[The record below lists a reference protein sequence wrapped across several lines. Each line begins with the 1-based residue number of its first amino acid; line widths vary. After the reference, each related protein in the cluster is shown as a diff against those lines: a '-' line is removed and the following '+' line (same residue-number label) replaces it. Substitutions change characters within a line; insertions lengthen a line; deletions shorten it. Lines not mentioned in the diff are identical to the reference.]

1 MTSLEGTVRLGILG
15 AGSFAARRHIPDAI
29 ANKNVQLTG
38 LCRRDPE
45 ARTRL
50 AHHFKLDES
59 IFYSDWKVMLDSAP
73 LDAVIIATPNNLHYE
88 MAVEAINRGLHVLL
102 EKPMT
107 IHTEDALKL
116 VDLAEEKNVHIAVA
130 FNPPHWAH
138 CHQIKRA
145 LKDPEIG
152 QIESAAMYWTTQAS
166 TSFKRGA
173 PQGLPAGHVV
183 PPTEFRSDPEQNGG
197 GYFID
202 GGSHLVAAL
211 LWTTGLHAVQ
221 VSAMMDHLPT
231 DMRASLLIKLDNGA
245 VATINCVGDSQ
256 FKGRRLRNVFG
267 CENGTITVVT
277 FDFETTVAVQGHE
290 LRRFKEADL
299 APVPGPLAALVNTI
313 LGGSAPLSSAKL
325 GVHVVEVVEAAY
337 KSAAT
342 GKAVDICS
350 MSAAVVSGT

>member
-1 MTSLEGTVRLGILG
+1 MTSVEGIVRLGILG

-59 IFYSDWKVMLDSAP
+59 IFYSNWKEMLDSAP

-88 MAVEAINRGLHVLL
+88 MASEAINRGLHVLL

-107 IHTEDALKL
+107 IRSEDALKL
-116 VDLAEEKNVHIAVA
+116 VDLAEEKNVQIAVA

-138 CHQIKRA
+138 CHQIKRS

-152 QIESAAMYWTTQAS
+152 GLESAAMYWTTQAGAA
-166 TSFKRGA
+166 FKRGVQQ
-173 PQGLPAGHVV
+173 PTPAGHVV
-183 PPTEFRSDPEQNGG
+183 APTEFRADPDQNGG

-221 VSAMMDHLPT
+221 VSAIMDYLPT

-245 VATINCVGDSQ
+245 IATINCVGNSE

-267 CENGTITVVT
+267 CQNGSITVVT

-313 LGGSAPLSSAKL
+313 LGKAAPLSSGKL

-337 KSAAT
+337 RSAAT
-342 GKAVDICS
+342 GKTIDICS
-350 MSAAVVSGT
+350 RSAAVVAGT